1 MFFRRFRI
9 SLVRFFVLSNLAVI
23 LLLEGVWKKMELRAR
38 DQDSLVEMD
47 SHMVSRW
54 SKKELENIP
63 LSSVQLLNL

>member
-1 MFFRRFRI
+1 M
-9 SLVRFFVLSNLAVI
+9 RFFVLSNLAVI

-54 SKKELENIP
+54 SKKKLENIR